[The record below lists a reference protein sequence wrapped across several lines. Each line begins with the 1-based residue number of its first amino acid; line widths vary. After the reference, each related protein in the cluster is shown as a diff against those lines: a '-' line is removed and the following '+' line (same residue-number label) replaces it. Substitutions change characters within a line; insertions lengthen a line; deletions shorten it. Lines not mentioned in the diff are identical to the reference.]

1 MPSAKPK
8 SPEDTH
14 DAAVD
19 DNEQPFLDHLIELR
33 SRILKSFVAVGII
46 FLPIYFF
53 RQRPLRLSR
62 RTADRSVA
70 RGLNNDCHPG
80 CHAFHHTV

>member
-19 DNEQPFLDHLIELR
+19 DNEQPFLDHLGYL
-33 SRILKSFVAVGII
+33 I
-46 FLPIYFF
+46 FLSTQEFY
-53 RQRPLRLSR
+53 
-62 RTADRSVA
+62 
-70 RGLNNDCHPG
+70 
-80 CHAFHHTV
+80 